1 MEKSIKNMLDA
12 CKPNIILV
20 EKAASREAQE
30 LLRKQGITLVL
41 DMKPYRMERIV
52 RCTGSKVVSL
62 GKALIRPDVV
72 RECDNF
78 RIEKFVEDINS
89 EGKKSSKN
97 LLFLEGLPK
106 PLGCTVSTC
115 HLISYLKISL
125 LLITNCSLWEGCCG
139 SRVAYF

>member
-1 MEKSIKNMLDA
+1 MNQDKDVLEKSIKNILDI
-12 CKPNIILV
+12 CQPNVILV

-30 LLRKQGITLVL
+30 LIRKQGITLVL
-41 DMKPYRMERIV
+41 DMKLHRMERIV

-62 GKALIRPDVV
+62 GEALMRTDVV
-72 RECDNF
+72 KECDNF

-89 EGKKSSKN
+89 EGKKPSKN

-115 HLISYLKISL
+115 F
-125 LLITNCSLWEGCCG
+125 LITSLN
-139 SRVAYF
+139 F